1 MEGANRRRVIIDTD
15 AKNEADDQFAIVH
28 ALLSPS
34 LDVRGLIAAHFGTS
48 RSDRSMEESREEI
61 DLLLHLM
68 SPERQVRVANGAPS
82 GISDEHF
89 ATYKDRYATEGYGP
103 PVGLLEQIDK
113 AGAVG
118 DLSVVDLN
126 WPFAEFDGSLDDVK
140 AALERN
146 RLRAVAITPEIYTR
160 DYIKGSITNPDP
172 AVRSQALKLLNE
184 ATELAKELDCD
195 YVKLWFGQDGWDY
208 PFQVDYHDISKLAVD
223 GLRELVSAHPEIKF
237 VIEYKPREPRNKII
251 FPNAARTLLA
261 IQQVGLDN
269 LGILLD
275 FGHSLYGLETP
286 ADAAQLCIDAGR
298 LFAIDVNDNF
308 RGWDDDMVV
317 GSVHL
322 VETFEFF
329 YTLRKNNWDG
339 VWQLDQFP
347 FREDSVE
354 AAKAAIRFLKALHGA
369 LDALDE
375 QALREAQAS
384 HDALAAQRLIQQVLL
399 SSMAGAAER
408 QDVGV

>member
-1 MEGANRRRVIIDTD
+1 MSDLPLFGA
-15 AKNEADDQFAIVH
+15 
-28 ALLSPS
+28 
-34 LDVRGLIAAHFGTS
+34 
-48 RSDRSMEESREEI
+48 
-61 DLLLHLM
+61 
-68 SPERQVRVANGAPS
+68 
-82 GISDEHF
+82 GIWHF
-89 ATYKDRYATEGYGP
+89 ATYKDRYATDGYGP
-103 PVGLLEQIDK
+103 PVGLLEQIDR

-118 DLSVVDLN
+118 DLAVVDLN
-126 WPFAEFDGSLDDVK
+126 WPFAGFDGSLDDVK

-146 RLRAVAITPEIYTR
+146 HLRAVAITPEIYNR
-160 DYIKGSITNPDP
+160 
-172 AVRSQALKLLNE
+172 E
-184 ATELAKELDCD
+184 

-208 PFQVDYHDISKLAVD
+208 PFQVDYRDIWKLAVD

-347 FREDSVE
+347 FREDSVG
-354 AAKAAIRFLKALHGA
+354 AAKAAIGFLKALHRA
-369 LDALDE
+369 LDNLDV
-375 QALREAQAS
+375 QALRAAQAS
-384 HDALAAQRLIQQVLL
+384 HDALAAQRLVQSVLL
-399 SSMAGAAER
+399 SCMADTTEKQEVPA
-408 QDVGV
+408 

>member
-1 MEGANRRRVIIDTD
+1 MSDLPLFGA
-15 AKNEADDQFAIVH
+15 
-28 ALLSPS
+28 
-34 LDVRGLIAAHFGTS
+34 
-48 RSDRSMEESREEI
+48 
-61 DLLLHLM
+61 
-68 SPERQVRVANGAPS
+68 
-82 GISDEHF
+82 GIWHF
-89 ATYKDRYATEGYGP
+89 ATYKDRYATDGYGP
-103 PVGLLEQIDK
+103 PVGLLEQIDR

-118 DLSVVDLN
+118 DLAVVDLN
-126 WPFAEFDGSLDDVK
+126 WPFADFDGSLDDVK

-146 RLRAVAITPEIYTR
+146 HLRAVAITPEIYNR

-172 AVRSQALKLLNE
+172 AVRAQSLKLLNE
-184 ATELAKELDCD
+184 ATELAKELGCD

-208 PFQVDYHDISKLAVD
+208 PFQVDYHDIWKLAVD

-329 YTLRKNNWDG
+329 YTLRRNNWDG

-347 FREDSVE
+347 FREDSVA
-354 AAKAAIRFLKALHGA
+354 AAKAAIGFLKALHRA
-369 LDALDE
+369 LDNLDV
-375 QALREAQAS
+375 QALRAAQAS
-384 HDALAAQRLIQQVLL
+384 HDALAAQRLVQSVLL
-399 SSMAGAAER
+399 SCMAGTTEEQEVPA
-408 QDVGV
+408 